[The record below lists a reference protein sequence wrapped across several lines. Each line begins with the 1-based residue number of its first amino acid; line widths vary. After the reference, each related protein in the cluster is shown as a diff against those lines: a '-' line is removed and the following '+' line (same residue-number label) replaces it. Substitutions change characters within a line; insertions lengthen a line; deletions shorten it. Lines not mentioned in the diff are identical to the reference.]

1 MKRVG
6 PTLKTVLPVRT
17 GVSRARLAITVSED
31 PWMYDLSS
39 GVPDGEF
46 RLLAAMPTGEGVGSA
61 TLFAAGVDVPAVV
74 DAMRAVDAVRSA
86 EPLDA
91 NEHTGVMP
99 FEPPL
104 GIRDG
109 VATRTVTTTDES
121 LSALGDALR
130 ERGYGFDV
138 EAVQD
143 TVESGGPLTERRAE
157 VLEAAVEHG
166 YYESPR
172 GIELTELAELLGVRK
187 STLSVTLRRA
197 EGRLAR
203 RFVESRDTLSRLSEP
218 E

>member
-1 MKRVG
+1 
-6 PTLKTVLPVRT
+6 
-17 GVSRARLAITVSED
+17 
-31 PWMYDLSS
+31 MYDLSS
-39 GVPDGEF
+39 GFPDGEF

-61 TLFAAGVDVPAVV
+61 TLFAAGVDVPTVV
-74 DAMRAVDAVRSA
+74 DAMRAADAVRSA

-91 NEHTGVMP
+91 NEHAGVIRFETTEPFLQAPVREAGIP

-104 GIRDG
+104 HIRDG
-109 VATRTVTTTDES
+109 VATLTVTTTDES

-130 ERGYGFDV
+130 ERGYGFEV
-138 EAVQD
+138 EAVYD
-143 TVESGGPLTERRAE
+143 TVESGGPLTERQAE

-187 STLSVTLRRA
+187 STMSVTLRRA

-203 RFVESRDTLSRLSEP
+203 RFVGSRDTLSRLSGP

>member
-1 MKRVG
+1 
-6 PTLKTVLPVRT
+6 
-17 GVSRARLAITVSED
+17 
-31 PWMYDLSS
+31 MYDLSS

-74 DAMRAVDAVRSA
+74 DAMRAADAVRSA
-86 EPLDA
+86 EPMDA
-91 NEHTGVMP
+91 SEHAGVIRFETTEPFLQAPVREAGIP

-104 GIRDG
+104 RIRDG
-109 VATRTVTTTDES
+109 VATLTVTTTDEP
-121 LSALGDALR
+121 LSALGDAVR
-130 ERGYGFDV
+130 ERGYGFEV
-138 EAVQD
+138 EAVYD
-143 TVESGGPLTERRAE
+143 TVESGGPLTERQAE

-187 STLSVTLRRA
+187 STMSVTLRRA

-203 RFVESRDTLSRLSEP
+203 RFVGSRDTLSRLSGP